1 MITVNYAEIEEQL
14 ILPYQLLKI
23 AIFEETKHLF
33 EGRPNI
39 IEKWRKE
46 AYQMT
51 EDEIRN
57 QYPPNGMS
65 PSFKA
70 LYFYL
75 TEGLY
80 FQKHIT
86 KHMIKEA
93 VPRYWETIITTISSY
108 LYNEFPEEVNLSLNE
123 KTIDQTIEQDYL
135 LTSMD
140 NDYHMIRNIVAKK
153 KEFKERGAGQLAA
166 DLIDNK
172 GKFRGMAELRPTQT
186 THIALK
192 EDQEDLWM
200 RLVDSAYNA
209 LDEWTA
215 DVFDLITYL
224 WLVSPKNSE
233 GYIEFHSN
241 DALRLRQTQDSDE
254 NAKELIIRER
264 DRFNI
269 MKRVVAL
276 SSMWVSLSDGKVI
289 TQEDKQYD
297 FQDFKRM
304 FDIGALRVAYDKT
317 TGEAQGIY
325 ALQIK
330 PTAILTPL
338 INASSQMIGLLHIK
352 VFQYSHQ
359 TQKEHKR
366 LLRYIDRQWKMRIR
380 LKSKLTQP
388 FKIATLLKEM
398 DIPIRY
404 NWSDKKDKLENVLD
418 DFKTDGVIKNWEYKE
433 RFDESV
439 VGKKGWYKN
448 WINYSIIIY
457 PTDNLL
463 DGYKKHVELPSQAIL
478 EQTILEKMHQ
488 INPDNTL
495 LRTKEERLVSRS
507 ISVMKKSTPTAEAE
521 VIEKIRKT
529 SSHKNKEQMKTLKIE
544 QQAFDFD
551 VNDEIKLSPEVMDHM
566 INHLNISIRQ
576 AAEEIGIAH
585 TTLSR
590 YLRKENKR
598 QNNKNDEKMLNW
610 IKEKQRQTSNL

>member
-1 MITVNYAEIEEQL
+1 MITINYLEIEDQL

-23 AIFEETKHLF
+23 AIFEETKYLF
-33 EGRPNI
+33 EDHPNI
-39 IEKWRKE
+39 IEKWYIE

-51 EDEIRN
+51 EDEVRS

-70 LYFYL
+70 LYFFL

-86 KHMIKEA
+86 KYMVKEA
-93 VPRYWETIITTISSY
+93 VLRYSENIKTNIASFV
-108 LYNEFPEEVNLSLNE
+108 YNEFPEVIKLSLNE
-123 KTIDQTIEQDYL
+123 KTIDQTMEQDYL
-135 LTSMD
+135 FTSMD

-153 KEFKERGAGQLAA
+153 KEFKERGTGQLAA

-186 THIALK
+186 THISLK
-192 EDQEDLWM
+192 DDQEDLWM
-200 RLVDSAYNA
+200 KLVDSAYNS

-215 DVFDLITYL
+215 DLFDLITYL
-224 WLVSPKNSE
+224 WLVTPKNGE

-241 DALRLRQTQDSDE
+241 DALRLRQTQESEE
-254 NAKELIIRER
+254 NVHSKELIIRER

-276 SSMWVSLSDGKVI
+276 SSMWISLSEGKVI
-289 TQEDKQYD
+289 TQTDKQYD

-304 FDIGALRVAYDKT
+304 FEIGAIRVAYDKN

-330 PTAILTPL
+330 PTDILTPL

-380 LKSKLTQP
+380 HKAKLTQP
-388 FKIATLLKEM
+388 FKISTLLKEM
-398 DIPIRY
+398 DISLRY

-418 DFKTDGVIKNWEYKE
+418 DFKADGVIKDWNYKE
-433 RFDESV
+433 AFDESV

-463 DGYKKHVELPSQAIL
+463 EGYKKSEDLSAQEIL
-478 EQTILEKMHQ
+478 DQTILQKMHQ
-488 INPDNTL
+488 NAPNNPL
-495 LRTKEERLVSRS
+495 LKTDEF
-507 ISVMKKSTPTAEAE
+507 STNSLTSAMRETAST
-521 VIEKIRKT
+521 IEKEILEKSPT
-529 SSHKNKEQMKTLKIE
+529 KGTFKKDEVAHKIE
-544 QQAFDFD
+544 QQAFVFD
-551 VNDEIKLSPEVMDHM
+551 VKEEIELSPETMGDM
-566 INHLNISIRQ
+566 INCLNMSIRQ
-576 AAEEIGIAH
+576 AALEIGVAH

-590 YLRKENKR
+590 YIRKENKR

-610 IKEKQRQTSNL
+610 LKEKVLTSV

>member
-1 MITVNYAEIEEQL
+1 LITINYLEIEDQL

-23 AIFEETKHLF
+23 AIFEETKYLF
-33 EGRPNI
+33 EDHPNI
-39 IEKWRKE
+39 IEKWYIE

-51 EDEIRN
+51 EDEVRS

-70 LYFYL
+70 LYFFL

-86 KHMIKEA
+86 KYMVKEA
-93 VPRYWETIITTISSY
+93 VLRYSENIKTNIASFV
-108 LYNEFPEEVNLSLNE
+108 YNEFPEVIKLSLNE
-123 KTIDQTIEQDYL
+123 KTIDQTMEQDYL
-135 LTSMD
+135 FTSMD

-153 KEFKERGAGQLAA
+153 KEFKERGTGQLAA

-186 THIALK
+186 THISLK
-192 EDQEDLWM
+192 DDQEDLWM
-200 RLVDSAYNA
+200 KLVDSAYNS

-215 DVFDLITYL
+215 DLFDLITYL
-224 WLVSPKNSE
+224 WLVTPKNGE

-241 DALRLRQTQDSDE
+241 DALRLRQTQESEE
-254 NAKELIIRER
+254 NVHSKELIIRER

-276 SSMWVSLSDGKVI
+276 SSMWISLSEGKVI
-289 TQEDKQYD
+289 TQTDKQYD

-304 FDIGALRVAYDKT
+304 FEIGAIRVAYDKN

-330 PTAILTPL
+330 PTDILTPL

-380 LKSKLTQP
+380 HKAKLTQP
-388 FKIATLLKEM
+388 FKISTLLKEM
-398 DIPIRY
+398 DISLRY

-418 DFKTDGVIKNWEYKE
+418 DFKADGVIKDWNYKE
-433 RFDESV
+433 AFDESV

-463 DGYKKHVELPSQAIL
+463 EGYKKSEDLSAQEIL
-478 EQTILEKMHQ
+478 DQTILQKMHQ
-488 INPDNTL
+488 NAPNNPL
-495 LRTKEERLVSRS
+495 LKTDEF
-507 ISVMKKSTPTAEAE
+507 STNSLTSAMRETAST
-521 VIEKIRKT
+521 IEKEILEKSPT
-529 SSHKNKEQMKTLKIE
+529 KGTFKKDEVAHKIE
-544 QQAFDFD
+544 QQAFVFD
-551 VNDEIKLSPEVMDHM
+551 VKEEIELSPETMGNM
-566 INHLNISIRQ
+566 INCLNMSIRQ
-576 AAEEIGIAH
+576 AALEIGVAH

-590 YLRKENKR
+590 YIRKENKR

-610 IKEKQRQTSNL
+610 LKEKVLTSV

>member
-1 MITVNYAEIEEQL
+1 
-14 ILPYQLLKI
+14 
-23 AIFEETKHLF
+23 
-33 EGRPNI
+33 
-39 IEKWRKE
+39 
-46 AYQMT
+46 MT

-70 LYFYL
+70 LYFFL

-86 KHMIKEA
+86 KYMIKEA
-93 VPRYWETIITTISSY
+93 VLRYWETIVTNISSY
-108 LYNEFPEEVNLSLNE
+108 IYNEFPEEVNLSLNE

-172 GKFRGMAELRPTQT
+172 GNFRGMAELRPTQT
-186 THIALK
+186 THNALK
-192 EDQEDLWM
+192 EDQEDLWI

-224 WLVSPKNSE
+224 WLVSPKNNE

-241 DALRLRQTQDSDE
+241 DALRLRQTLDSEE

-304 FDIGALRVAYDKT
+304 FDIGALRVAYDKN

-388 FKIATLLKEM
+388 FKISTLLKEM
-398 DIPIRY
+398 DVPIRY

-433 RFDESV
+433 SFDESV
-439 VGKKGWYKN
+439 VGKKGWYKE
-448 WINYSIIIY
+448 WINYNIIIY

-463 DGYKKHVELPSQAIL
+463 EGYKKHVELPSQAIL
-478 EQTILEKMHQ
+478 DQTILEKMHQ
-488 INPDNTL
+488 ISPKNISLGTE
-495 LRTKEERLVSRS
+495 EERFVSS
-507 ISVMKKSTPTAEAE
+507 SKSAMRESASTVEAE
-521 VIEKIRKT
+521 VIEKTQKIGNL
-529 SSHKNKEQMKTLKIE
+529 KNNDQEKAFQIE

-551 VNDEIKLSPEVMDHM
+551 LKEIKLSPEAMEQM
-566 INHLNISIRQ
+566 MNHLNMSIRH

-590 YLRKENKR
+590 YLRKEKKR

-610 IKEKQRQTSNL
+610 LKEKTLIGVKKSITKLH

>member
-1 MITVNYAEIEEQL
+1 LITINYLEIEDQL

-23 AIFEETKHLF
+23 AIFEETKYLF
-33 EGRPNI
+33 EDHPNI
-39 IEKWRKE
+39 IEKWYIE

-51 EDEIRN
+51 EDEVRS

-70 LYFYL
+70 LYFFL

-86 KHMIKEA
+86 KYMVKEA
-93 VPRYWETIITTISSY
+93 VLRYSENIKTNIASFV
-108 LYNEFPEEVNLSLNE
+108 YNEFPEVIKLSLNE
-123 KTIDQTIEQDYL
+123 KTIDQTMEQDYL
-135 LTSMD
+135 FTSMD

-153 KEFKERGAGQLAA
+153 KEFKERGTGQLAA

-186 THIALK
+186 THISLK
-192 EDQEDLWM
+192 DDQEDLWM
-200 RLVDSAYNA
+200 KLVDSAYNS

-215 DVFDLITYL
+215 DLFDLITYL
-224 WLVSPKNSE
+224 WLVTPKNGE

-241 DALRLRQTQDSDE
+241 DALRLRQTQESEE
-254 NAKELIIRER
+254 NVHSKELIIRER

-276 SSMWVSLSDGKVI
+276 SSMWISLSEGKVI
-289 TQEDKQYD
+289 TQTDKQYD

-304 FDIGALRVAYDKT
+304 FEIGAIRVAYDKN

-330 PTAILTPL
+330 PTDILTPL

-380 LKSKLTQP
+380 HKAKLTQP
-388 FKIATLLKEM
+388 FKISTLLKEM
-398 DIPIRY
+398 DISLRY

-418 DFKTDGVIKNWEYKE
+418 DFKADGVIKDWNYKE
-433 RFDESV
+433 AFDESV

-463 DGYKKHVELPSQAIL
+463 EGYKKSEDLSAQEIL
-478 EQTILEKMHQ
+478 DQTILQKMHQ
-488 INPDNTL
+488 NAPNNPL
-495 LRTKEERLVSRS
+495 LKTDEF
-507 ISVMKKSTPTAEAE
+507 STNSLTSAMRETAST
-521 VIEKIRKT
+521 IEKEILEKSPT
-529 SSHKNKEQMKTLKIE
+529 KGTFKKDEVAHKIE
-544 QQAFDFD
+544 QQAFVFD
-551 VNDEIKLSPEVMDHM
+551 VKEEIELSPETMGDM
-566 INHLNISIRQ
+566 INCLNMSIRQ
-576 AAEEIGIAH
+576 AALEIGVAH

-590 YLRKENKR
+590 YIRKENKR

-610 IKEKQRQTSNL
+610 LKEKVLTSV